1 MENQGASARIEA
13 LSLVDM
19 SSAFVVFALGVS
31 LSILVFLL
39 ELIYKCTANHCFAD
53 DMIVISVQPAKPSVT
68 AVKVHI
74 PAIIRTV
81 DRQVNNAMQG
91 GVDRNRI
98 IKHVTI
104 SKEAKP
110 KKTT

>member
-39 ELIYKCTANHCFAD
+39 ELIYKRIKDHYLDTDNGVKPVQQKPTAF
-53 DMIVISVQPAKPSVT
+53 KF
-68 AVKVHI
+68 
-74 PAIIRTV
+74 
-81 DRQVNNAMQG
+81 
-91 GVDRNRI
+91 
-98 IKHVTI
+98 
-104 SKEAKP
+104 
-110 KKTT
+110 

>member
-39 ELIYKCTANHCFAD
+39 ELIYKRIKDHCLNTDDSVKPVQQKPTAFKFRIPTWTTELPLVKNIFK
-53 DMIVISVQPAKPSVT
+53 MI
-68 AVKVHI
+68 
-74 PAIIRTV
+74 
-81 DRQVNNAMQG
+81 
-91 GVDRNRI
+91 
-98 IKHVTI
+98 
-104 SKEAKP
+104 
-110 KKTT
+110 KK